1 MRNLRSIAGIVAAG
15 ALVISVGLGIRQTFG
30 LYLGPIAGQ
39 HLVAI
44 GLLSLAIALQN
55 LVWGVAQPFAGALT
69 DRFGPAIVV
78 AAGAVLYALGLLMVA
93 LRPDALAVVA
103 GFGILVGLGQAAMT
117 FAVVISSVS
126 RAADA
131 TQRATAV
138 ALAAAGGS
146 LGQVALVPVAQIA
159 IVHSGFRTALIVMA
173 IVALAAAPVGIALGR
188 ARAAAP
194 RTGETPLIATGSA
207 IRTALRDR
215 NFLLLTTGFFACGY
229 QLAFIGVHLPGFL
242 VACHV
247 GANVGAAA
255 LATIGFFN
263 IIGSFAFGRAADRVP
278 PHLLL
283 AGLYGAR
290 ATATVVYV
298 LVPITAASTLV
309 FAVAMGLTWLGTV
322 PLTNMVIARLH
333 GLPNLGALFGVC
345 FVGHQIGG
353 FLGALS
359 GGVSR
364 LLRRHRRRA
373 RREPDRK
380 VQQCSPIADDD
391 RRDPHGPV
399 RSGELERVLPRRS
412 LQARPKTAPERA
424 PR

>member
-1 MRNLRSIAGIVAAG
+1 MRNLRSIAGVVAAG

-55 LVWGVAQPFAGALT
+55 LVWGIAQPFAGALT

-78 AAGAVLYALGLLMVA
+78 AGGAALYALGLLMVA
-93 LRPDALAVVA
+93 LHPDALAVVA
-103 GFGILVGLGQAAMT
+103 GFGVLVGLGQAAMT

-159 IVHSGFRTALIVMA
+159 IVHSGVRTALIMMA

-188 ARAAAP
+188 ARAATPA
-194 RTGETPLIATGSA
+194 ETERPLIVTTGSA

-215 NFLLLTTGFFACGY
+215 NFLLLTAGFFACGY

-263 IIGSFAFGRAADRVP
+263 IIGSFAFGRAADRLP

-283 AGLYGAR
+283 TGLYGAR
-290 ATATVVYV
+290 ATATVIYV
-298 LVPITAASTLV
+298 LMPITAASTLV

-359 GGVSR
+359 GGVSLQITGSYWPVWISTIVVGYGAA
-364 LLRRHRRRA
+364 LLNL
-373 RREPDRK
+373 
-380 VQQCSPIADDD
+380 PI
-391 RRDPHGPV
+391 RF
-399 RSGELERVLPRRS
+399 
-412 LQARPKTAPERA
+412 A
-424 PR
+424 PRPVPVPA